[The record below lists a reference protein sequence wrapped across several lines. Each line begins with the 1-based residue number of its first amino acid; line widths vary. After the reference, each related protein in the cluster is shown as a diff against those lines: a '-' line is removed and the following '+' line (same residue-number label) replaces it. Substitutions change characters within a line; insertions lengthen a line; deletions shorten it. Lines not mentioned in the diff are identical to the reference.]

1 MPPQIADPS
10 LPLIRSLLG
19 SGTPERNVQARL
31 EDDGAARY
39 LNSASG
45 TSVIAGMYVI
55 SISMTT

>member
-1 MPPQIADPS
+1 MIP
-10 LPLIRSLLG
+10 SLLG

-31 EDDGAARY
+31 GDGGAARY

-45 TSVIAGMYVI
+45 TSVIAGTYVI